1 MAAPRPFGIRS
12 RFFVVVLAA
21 LGGLALADAAQ
32 SPESPSSSVAPPT
45 PSGITSASALTE
57 TAAITPASAFTA
69 ASGAVSTPGAPGV
82 AGMPPS
88 TVTMHEAPKPASRA
102 ESKPE
107 SKAKSMAFE
116 DRAMGVPSREMV
128 RHAPSSMASSPLP
141 PQHLVGGGSMS
152 IAPPAPPPPPRYL
165 PAAPENRDRFPQA
178 KENPVKVTREEPVST
193 FSVDVDASSYTF
205 VRRLINVGTLP
216 PGDAVRVEEM
226 INYFD
231 YDYAAPE
238 SPHPPFLPTVE
249 IFPAPWNSE
258 KQLLLVGIKG
268 YALAARD
275 RPPAHLTLLV
285 DVSGSMSP
293 PDRLPLLRSAFAM
306 MVNQLRPK
314 DTVAVV
320 TYASA
325 VGVALEATPVAEKEK
340 ILAAIDALQPGGS
353 TSGGAGIKLAYEL
366 AKKSFEPKGINRV
379 ILATD
384 GDFNVGVSSVEELKK
399 LIVEQRK
406 SGVYLSVLGVG
417 QNNYNDA
424 LMQTLAQNGNG
435 VAAYLDNLNEA
446 RRVLVDNLAANL
458 FPIANDVKIQVE
470 FNPEK
475 VAEYRLIGYE
485 TRLLNRE
492 DFNNDKVDAGEVGA
506 GHTVTALYE
515 LTPPGSKSR
524 RVEPLRYA
532 LEVKKEDKPPK
543 VVPFATEY
551 AFLKVRYKYPG
562 KNESH
567 LIEQEVDDKKVSD
580 SLKSVPLEHR
590 FAAAVAAFGL
600 KLRGDAALGDFGYDG
615 ILDLAQQG
623 KGEDPNGLRAEFINL
638 VRSAKALERK

>member
-1 MAAPRPFGIRS
+1 MPVPQAAK
-12 RFFVVVLAA
+12 A
-21 LGGLALADAAQ
+21 GGLVL
-32 SPESPSSSVAPPT
+32 SPT
-45 PSGITSASALTE
+45 
-57 TAAITPASAFTA
+57 
-69 ASGAVSTPGAPGV
+69 
-82 AGMPPS
+82 
-88 TVTMHEAPKPASRA
+88 
-102 ESKPE
+102 
-107 SKAKSMAFE
+107 
-116 DRAMGVPSREMV
+116 
-128 RHAPSSMASSPLP
+128 
-141 PQHLVGGGSMS
+141 
-152 IAPPAPPPPPRYL
+152 
-165 PAAPENRDRFPQA
+165 PENRDRFPQTLP
-178 KENPVKVTREEPVST
+178 NPVKVTREEPVST
-193 FSVDVDASSYTF
+193 FSVDVDTASYTF
-205 VRRLINVGTLP
+205 GRRMILMGNRP
-216 PGDAVRVEEM
+216 PADAVRVEEM

-231 YDYAAPE
+231 YDYELPK
-238 SPHPPFLPTVE
+238 SLKQPFQPTVSL
-249 IFPAPWNSE
+249 FPAPWDEE
-258 KQLLLVGIKG
+258 KRLMLVGIKG
-268 YALAARD
+268 YAPPVED

-320 TYASA
+320 VYASA
-325 VGVALEATPVAEKEK
+325 VGVVLEPTPVSEKEK
-340 ILAAIDALQPGGS
+340 ILAVLEALQPGGS

-366 AKKSFEPKGINRV
+366 ARKSFDPKGINRV

-384 GDFNVGVSSVEELKK
+384 GDFNVGVTSVEELKAF
-399 LIVEQRK
+399 IVEQRK

-470 FNPEK
+470 FNPLR

-485 TRLLNRE
+485 TRLLARE

-515 LTPPGSKSR
+515 LTLTGKGKR
-524 RVEPLRYA
+524 KVDPLRYGGDGEPEAEADA
-532 LEVKKEDKPPK
+532 LQEKLGKKGVK
-543 VVPFATEY
+543 AHLAEY
-551 AFLKVRYKYPG
+551 AFLKMRYKTPG
-562 KNESH
+562 ESSSK
-567 LIEQEVDDKKVSD
+567 LINRPITDRETASKISD
-580 SLKSVPLEHR
+580 APGDHR

-600 KLRGDAALGDFGYDG
+600 KLRQDPMLGDFGYDG
-615 ILDLAQQG
+615 ILELAQQG

-638 VRSAKALERK
+638 VKSAKAMTK